1 MWKQYNPNPR
11 SERVGDCTIRAL
23 AKATGQEWDKVYAQL
38 CLQGYVMADM
48 PSANNVWGA
57 YLKKE
62 GYKRYIVPDES
73 CPECYTVEDFCN
85 DFPEGV
91 YILALSGHVVCVT
104 DGDYYDTWDSGKEIP
119 MYYWKKE

>member
-1 MWKQYNPNPR
+1 MWRQYNPNPR
-11 SERVGDCTIRAL
+11 SERVGDCTIRAI

-38 CLQGYVMADM
+38 CLQGYIMADM

-62 GYKRYIVPDES
+62 GYKRYIVPDT

>member
-11 SERVGDCTIRAL
+11 SERVGDCTIRAI

-38 CLQGYVMADM
+38 CLQGYIMADM

-62 GYKRYIVPDES
+62 GYKRYIVPDT

-85 DFPEGV
+85 DFPEGIF
-91 YILALSGHVVCVT
+91 ILALSGHVVCVT

>member
-1 MWKQYNPNPR
+1 MWQQYNPNPR
-11 SERVGDCTIRAL
+11 CERVGDCTIRAI

-38 CLQGYVMADM
+38 CLQGYIMADM

-62 GYKRYIVPDES
+62 GYKRYIVPDT

-85 DFPEGV
+85 DFSEGV

>member
-11 SERVGDCTIRAL
+11 SERVGDCTIRAI

-38 CLQGYVMADM
+38 CLQGYIMADM

-62 GYKRYIVPDES
+62 GYKRYIVPDT

>member
-11 SERVGDCTIRAL
+11 SERVGDCTIRAIS
-23 AKATGQEWDKVYAQL
+23 KATDQSWDEVYASL
-38 CLQGYVMADM
+38 CVQGYIMADM

-62 GYKRYIVPDES
+62 GYKRYIIPDT
-73 CPECYTVEDFCN
+73 CPECYTVEEFCK
-85 DFPEGV
+85 DFPDGV
-91 YILALSGHVVCVT
+91 FILALSGHVVCVT